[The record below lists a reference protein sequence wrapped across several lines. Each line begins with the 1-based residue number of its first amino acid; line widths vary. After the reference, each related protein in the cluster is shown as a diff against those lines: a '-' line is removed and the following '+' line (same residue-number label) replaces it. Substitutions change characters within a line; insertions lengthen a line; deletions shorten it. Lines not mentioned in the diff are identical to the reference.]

1 MTYAVTDRCVM
12 CKHTDCAAVCPVD
25 CFYEGENM
33 MVINPDEC
41 IDCGICEPECPE
53 TAIFEEADIPDE
65 SEGAPMSILQQRGLS
80 GNTDGSAWVAMN
92 ALFSQEWPNRTEMK
106 ESLPTADEYSRITR
120 VGHKIAYFS
129 PKPAS

>member
-1 MTYAVTDRCVM
+1 DRCVM
-12 CKHTDCAAVCPVD
+12 CKHTDCADVCPVD

-33 MVINPDEC
+33 MVIDPDEC

-65 SEGAPMSILQQRGLS
+65 SEGAPMGILQQRGLS

-92 ALFSQEWPNRTEMK
+92 ALFSKEWPNRTETK
-106 ESLPTADEYSRITR
+106 ESLPTADEYSRFTT
-120 VGHKIAYFS
+120 VGHKMQFFS
-129 PKPAS
+129 PKPAR